1 MSNNNPN
8 IPHQNPISNPQY
20 DINSMQGYDQ
30 HQPQMPPQQQQ
41 HQKPPQNMSNNPQ
54 NPSTTFKQRLYMAF
68 NVYKVGERYYKEQSF
83 ELALDRFE
91 NAEKVVNQVYPYIQN
106 DPQLKEK
113 TDQFKKTLD
122 FYLKSVRHQIQHKY
136 EFKPR
141 AGFASVDSKAKS
153 AEEMKR
159 WVKEAFA
166 PPQQQQQQYQYQ
178 QRQQPQQQQQQYNNN
193 NNNRNVPQNDN
204 NNNNKKKDDKQIV
217 GNELRERVLS
227 EIIDTAPGVK
237 FTDVVGLD
245 SAKQILREII
255 IIPNLRPDLFTGLRS
270 PPRGLLLFGPPGTGK
285 TMIAKAVATE
295 CKCTFFNIS
304 ASSLTSK
311 YLGESEKLVRA
322 LFELAFEKEPSVVF
336 IDEIESILCKRSD
349 SENEAMKR
357 LKTEFL
363 IQFDGVG
370 SSADAKVLIIGATNR
385 PFDLDPAVVRRL
397 PKRVY
402 VGPFNEVE
410 KKGFIKTIIQQN
422 ECTITDSQF
431 EQIAKMCTNYSNSD
445 LKELCREAA
454 YEPLRELTGDSL
466 KDVTKLRAIKYEDF
480 EKALK
485 KVRGTLTKDVL
496 KELEVWNSQF
506 GALN

>member
-1 MSNNNPN
+1 MSNNNPHM
-8 IPHQNPISNPQY
+8 PHQNPMMNPQY
-20 DINSMQGYDQ
+20 DINSMQGYEQNQ
-30 HQPQMPPQQQQ
+30 HQMAPQQGM
-41 HQKPPQNMSNNPQ
+41 PPQNMMQNQQ
-54 NPSTTFKQRLYMAF
+54 NPNISNKQRLYVAF
-68 NVYKVGERYYKEQSF
+68 NIYKQGEKYFKEHSF
-83 ELALDRFE
+83 ELALDSFE
-91 NAEKVVNQVYPYIQN
+91 KAEKIVNNVYPHIQN
-106 DPQLKEK
+106 DVHLKDK
-113 TDQFKKTLD
+113 TDQFKKSLD
-122 FYLKSVRHQIQHKY
+122 FSLKSARHQIQHKY
-136 EFKPR
+136 DFKQR
-141 AGFASVDSKAKS
+141 AGFASVDDQAKT
-153 AEEMKR
+153 AEEIKR
-159 WVKEAFA
+159 LVKEALA
-166 PPQQQQQQYQYQ
+166 PQQPQYQYQ
-178 QRQQPQQQQQQYNNN
+178 KPQQQYQQYNNN
-193 NNNRNVPQNDN
+193 RNIPQNDN
-204 NNNNKKKDDKQIV
+204 NNTNNNSKRKDDKQIV

-402 VGPFNEVE
+402 IGPFNDIE

-422 ECTITDSQF
+422 ECTISDSEF
-431 EQIAKMCTNYSNSD
+431 EKIAKMCTNYSNSD

-454 YEPLRELTGDSL
+454 YEPLRELSGDSL
-466 KDVTKLRAIKYEDF
+466 KGVTKLRPIKYTDF

>member
-1 MSNNNPN
+1 
-8 IPHQNPISNPQY
+8 
-20 DINSMQGYDQ
+20 MQGYE
-30 HQPQMPPQQQQ
+30 QPQMPAQQQQ
-41 HQKPPQNMSNNPQ
+41 QKQ
-54 NPSTTFKQRLYMAF
+54 NPNTTFKQRLYMAF

-91 NAEKVVNQVYPYIQN
+91 NAEKVVNQVYPYIQK

-141 AGFASVDSKAKS
+141 AGFASVDSQAKS
-153 AEEMKR
+153 AEEIKR

-178 QRQQPQQQQQQYNNN
+178 QQRQQQQQQYNS
-193 NNNRNVPQNDN
+193 NRNVPQND

-336 IDEIESILCKRSD
+336 IDEIESILSKRSD

-466 KDVTKLRAIKYEDF
+466 KGVTKLRAIKYEDF
-480 EKALK
+480 EKAIK

>member
-1 MSNNNPN
+1 MSNNN
-8 IPHQNPISNPQY
+8 QNPTSNPQY
-20 DINSMQGYDQ
+20 DINSMQGYEQNQ
-30 HQPQMPPQQQQ
+30 HQQQMPPQQQQ
-41 HQKPPQNMSNNPQ
+41 HQHQKPPQNMPNNPQ
-54 NPSTTFKQRLYMAF
+54 NPNITNKQRLYVAF
-68 NVYKVGERYYKEQSF
+68 NVYKAGEKYYKEQSF
-83 ELALDRFE
+83 ELALDQFE
-91 NAEKVVNQVYPYIQN
+91 KAEKVVNHVYPYIQN

-141 AGFASVDSKAKS
+141 AGFASVDSQAKS

-166 PPQQQQQQYQYQ
+166 PPQQQQQYQYQ
-178 QRQQPQQQQQQYNNN
+178 QRQQQQQQQYNN

-454 YEPLRELTGDSL
+454 YEPLRELTGDKL
-466 KDVTKLRAIKYEDF
+466 KGVTKLRAIKYEDF

>member
-1 MSNNNPN
+1 MSINNPN
-8 IPHQNPISNPQY
+8 IPPQY
-20 DINSMQGYDQ
+20 DINSMQGYEQNQ
-30 HQPQMPPQQQQ
+30 HQMQSRQGM
-41 HQKPPQNMSNNPQ
+41 PPQNMQNNPQ
-54 NPSTTFKQRLYMAF
+54 NPNISNKQRLFKAF
-68 NVYKVGERYYKEQSF
+68 NIYKEGEKHFKEHSF
-83 ELALDRFE
+83 ELALDSFE
-91 NAEKVVNQVYPYIQN
+91 KAEKIVNHVYPFIQN
-106 DPQLKEK
+106 DLNLKDK
-113 TDQFKKTLD
+113 TDQFKKTLN
-122 FYLKSVRHQIQHKY
+122 FSLKSTRHQIQHKY
-136 EFKPR
+136 DFKQR
-141 AGFASVDSKAKS
+141 AGFASVDNQAKS

-159 WVKEAFA
+159 WVKEVLA
-166 PPQQQQQQYQYQ
+166 PPQQQHQYQYQ
-178 QRQQPQQQQQQYNNN
+178 QLQKQQQQQQYNNN
-193 NNNRNVPQNDN
+193 NNRNVPQSD

-402 VGPFNEVE
+402 IGPFNDVE

-422 ECTITDSQF
+422 ECTITDSEF
-431 EQIAKMCTNYSNSD
+431 EKIAKMCTNYSNSD

-454 YEPLRELTGDSL
+454 YEPLRELSGD
-466 KDVTKLRAIKYEDF
+466 
-480 EKALK
+480 
-485 KVRGTLTKDVL
+485 
-496 KELEVWNSQF
+496 
-506 GALN
+506 

>member
-1 MSNNNPN
+1 MSNNN
-8 IPHQNPISNPQY
+8 QNPTSNPQY
-20 DINSMQGYDQ
+20 DINSMQGYEQNQ
-30 HQPQMPPQQQQ
+30 HQQQMPPQQQQ
-41 HQKPPQNMSNNPQ
+41 HQHQKPPQNMPNNPQ
-54 NPSTTFKQRLYMAF
+54 NPNITNKQRLYVAF
-68 NVYKVGERYYKEQSF
+68 NVYKAGEKYYKEQSF
-83 ELALDRFE
+83 ELALDQFE
-91 NAEKVVNQVYPYIQN
+91 KAEKVVNHVYPYIQN
-106 DPQLKEK
+106 DPHLKEK

-141 AGFASVDSKAKS
+141 AGFASVDSQAKS

-166 PPQQQQQQYQYQ
+166 PPQQQQQYQYQ
-178 QRQQPQQQQQQYNNN
+178 QRQQQQQQQYNN

-454 YEPLRELTGDSL
+454 YEPLRELTGDKL
-466 KDVTKLRAIKYEDF
+466 KGVTKLRAIKYEDF

>member
-8 IPHQNPISNPQY
+8 PTSNPQY
-20 DINSMQGYDQ
+20 DINSMQGYEQNQ
-30 HQPQMPPQQQQ
+30 HQQQMPPQQQ
-41 HQKPPQNMSNNPQ
+41 HQKPPQNMPNNPQ
-54 NPSTTFKQRLYMAF
+54 NPNITNKQRLYVAF
-68 NVYKVGERYYKEQSF
+68 NVYKAGEKYYKEQSF
-83 ELALDRFE
+83 ELALDQFE
-91 NAEKVVNQVYPYIQN
+91 KAEKVVNHVYPYIQN

-141 AGFASVDSKAKS
+141 AGFASVDSQAKS

-166 PPQQQQQQYQYQ
+166 PPQQQQQYQYQ
-178 QRQQPQQQQQQYNNN
+178 QRQQQQQQQYNN

-454 YEPLRELTGDSL
+454 YEPLRELTGDKL
-466 KDVTKLRAIKYEDF
+466 KGVTKLRAIKYEDF

>member
-8 IPHQNPISNPQY
+8 IPHHNQKQNPQY
-20 DINSMQGYDQ
+20 DINSMQGYEQNQ
-30 HQPQMPPQQQQ
+30 HQMPLQPQGMSS
-41 HQKPPQNMSNNPQ
+41 QNMQNNPQ
-54 NPSTTFKQRLYMAF
+54 NPNITNKQRLYVAF
-68 NVYKVGERYYKEQSF
+68 NIYKEGEKCFKEHSF
-83 ELALDRFE
+83 ELALDSFE
-91 NAEKVVNQVYPYIQN
+91 KAEKIVNQVYPYIQN
-106 DPQLKEK
+106 DAQLKDK

-122 FYLKSVRHQIQHKY
+122 FSLKSTRHQIQHKY
-136 EFKPR
+136 EFKQR
-141 AGFASVDSKAKS
+141 AGFAAVFNQAKS

-159 WVKEAFA
+159 WVKEALA
-166 PPQQQQQQYQYQ
+166 PPQQQQQPQYRYQ
-178 QRQQPQQQQQQYNNN
+178 QLQKQQQQQYN
-193 NNNRNVPQNDN
+193 NNNRNVPQND
-204 NNNNKKKDDKQIV
+204 NNKKKDDKQIV

-322 LFELAFEKEPSVVF
+322 LFELAFEKETSVVF

-402 VGPFNEVE
+402 IGPFNDIE

-422 ECTITDSQF
+422 ECTITDSEF

-454 YEPLRELTGDSL
+454 YEPLRELSGDSL
-466 KDVTKLRAIKYEDF
+466 KGVTKLRAIKYTDF

>member
-1 MSNNNPN
+1 MSNNNNHN
-8 IPHQNPISNPQY
+8 IPHQNPKSNPQY
-20 DINSMQGYDQ
+20 DINSMQGYEQNQ

-41 HQKPPQNMSNNPQ
+41 HQNP
-54 NPSTTFKQRLYMAF
+54 NKTFKQRLYMAF

-141 AGFASVDSKAKS
+141 AGFASVDSQAKS
-153 AEEMKR
+153 AEEIKR

-166 PPQQQQQQYQYQ
+166 PQQQQYQYQ
-178 QRQQPQQQQQQYNNN
+178 QQRQQQQQQHYN
-193 NNNRNVPQNDN
+193 NNNRNVPQND

-285 TMIAKAVATE
+285 TMIAKAVVTE

-466 KDVTKLRAIKYEDF
+466 KGVTKLRAIKYEDF

>member
-8 IPHQNPISNPQY
+8 IPHQNTISNPQY
-20 DINSMQGYDQ
+20 DINSMQGYEQNQ
-30 HQPQMPPQQQQ
+30 HQ
-41 HQKPPQNMSNNPQ
+41 HQKPPQQHQNMPNNPK
-54 NPSTTFKQRLYMAF
+54 NPNITNKQRLYVAF
-68 NVYKVGERYYKEQSF
+68 NVYKTGEKYYKEQSF
-83 ELALDRFE
+83 ELALDQFE
-91 NAEKVVNQVYPYIQN
+91 KAEKVVNHVYPYIQN
-106 DPQLKEK
+106 DPQLKDK

-141 AGFASVDSKAKS
+141 AGFASVDNQAKS

-178 QRQQPQQQQQQYNNN
+178 QRQQQQQQPYNN

-336 IDEIESILCKRSD
+336 IDEIESILSKRSD

-445 LKELCREAA
+445 LKELCKEAA
-454 YEPLRELTGDSL
+454 YEPLRELTGDKL

-496 KELEVWNSQF
+496 KELEVWNLQF

>member
-1 MSNNNPN
+1 MSNNNNHN
-8 IPHQNPISNPQY
+8 IPHQNPMSNPQY
-20 DINSMQGYDQ
+20 DINSMQGYEQNQ

-41 HQKPPQNMSNNPQ
+41 QHQ
-54 NPSTTFKQRLYMAF
+54 NPNTTFKQRLYMAF

-141 AGFASVDSKAKS
+141 AGFASVDSQAKS
-153 AEEMKR
+153 AEEIKR

-178 QRQQPQQQQQQYNNN
+178 QQRQQQQQQQYNNN
-193 NNNRNVPQNDN
+193 NRNVPQND

-466 KDVTKLRAIKYEDF
+466 KGVTKLRAIKYEDF